1 MKNHLSNLYLIC
13 PGFHEQKLTHSFVEN
28 ISNHTIDLDN
38 LLIFPTDQYP
48 PYSGF
53 HLAHY
58 LQEKCKHKSQN
69 LMIIAFS
76 AGVVAAV
83 TAAWQWQ
90 RQGGRIKGLI
100 AFDGWGVPLLGDF
113 PIYRVSHDEFT
124 HHSSAILGTGNLN
137 FYADPAVD
145 HLDLWRSPA
154 QVQGWMVDTRKKDKT
169 FLFHLSLMAFLG
181 EVLSAF

>member
-1 MKNHLSNLYLIC
+1 MNQKTSILYLIC
-13 PGFHEQKLTHSFVEN
+13 PGFHEQSLTHSFVNN
-28 ISNHTIDLDN
+28 ITNYCPDLDN

-53 HLAHY
+53 HLVHY
-58 LQEKCKHKSQN
+58 LQEKCKQKSQN
-69 LMIIAFS
+69 LMFFAFS

-83 TAAWQWQ
+83 TAAMQWQ
-90 RQGGRIKGLI
+90 GQGGKIKGLI

-124 HHSSAILGTGNLN
+124 HYSSAILGRGNLS

-145 HLDLWRSPA
+145 HLGLWRSPH
-154 QVQGWMVDTRKKDKT
+154 QVQGWTSETRTDKT
-169 FLFHLSLMAFLG
+169 FLSRLSLMEFLG
-181 EVLSAF
+181 KVL

>member
-1 MKNHLSNLYLIC
+1 MSKNTSILYLIC
-13 PGFHEQKLTHSFVEN
+13 PGFHDPKLTHSFVQN
-28 ISNHTIDLDN
+28 ISNHCIPLDN

-53 HLAHY
+53 HLLHY
-58 LQEKCKHKSQN
+58 LQEKCKQKTQN

-83 TAAWQWQ
+83 TAAWEWQ
-90 RQGGRIKGLI
+90 RQGGKIKGLI

-124 HHSSAILGTGNLN
+124 HYSSAILGTGNLS
-137 FYADPAVD
+137 FYAAPAVD
-145 HLDLWRSPA
+145 HLDLWRSPD
-154 QVQGWMVDTRKKDKT
+154 QVQGWMVDTTKTDKT
-169 FLFHLSLMAFLG
+169 FFSHLSLMAFLG